1 MTLNGDKFKHHR
13 IGNSLCIDNYIYKD
27 PTGEN
32 IIEKEYIKDLGVYI
46 SSNLTWSKQVKRQ
59 CQRPDLC

>member
-1 MTLNGDKFKHHR
+1 MGTNLNIICR
-13 IGNSLCIDNYIYKD
+13 IGNNLSLDNYLYKD
-27 PTGEN
+27 PRDEN
-32 IIEKEYIKDLGVYI
+32 IKEKEYIKDLGVHL